1 MIRPLI
7 LALALAACAGPP
19 TPREIYEAEYV
30 GFYSPT
36 NLCLSQEANL
46 DLTPT
51 TVSFANTTC
60 QIGSVTPARF
70 GLTLDLVECRAGSA
84 AIPNFEVTIA
94 QTGAGL
100 SYASPTEN
108 LLLDQCTDR

>member
-1 MIRPLI
+1 MNRPI
-7 LALALAACAGPP
+7 FLALALAACAGPP
-19 TPREIYEAEYV
+19 TAREIYEAEYV
-30 GFYSPT
+30 GFYGPT
-36 NLCLSQEANL
+36 NLCLEQEVNL

-51 TVSFANTTC
+51 SVAFANTVC
-60 QIGSVTPARF
+60 QIEAVTPARF
-70 GLTLDLVECRAGSA
+70 GLTLELVECRAGSVA
-84 AIPNFEVTIA
+84 VPNFDVTVA

>member
-1 MIRPLI
+1 MIRPI
-7 LALALAACAGPP
+7 FLALALAACAGPP
-19 TPREIYEAEYV
+19 TLREIYEAEYV
-30 GFYSPT
+30 GFYGPT
-36 NLCLSQEANL
+36 NLCLAREVNL

-51 TVSFANTTC
+51 TVTFADTEC
-60 QIGSVTPARF
+60 QIEAITAARF
-70 GLTLDLVECRAGSA
+70 GLTLDLVECRAGSV
-84 AIPNFEVTIA
+84 AIPNYEVTIA